1 MNKQRDVVI
10 LGGGPAGMTAALW
23 CKRLGL
29 SHLLLESQELLGGQL
44 FAIHNEV
51 IDYPAVPVKSGAELQ
66 AKFAAHVELLG
77 CEIECGVAVR
87 EVNLAERFLTVG
99 SSDGEQARI
108 DFHGLIAATGG
119 AERRLGVPGEQEM
132 IDRGEVYSATR
143 DRERFAGK
151 RAAVVGGGDRAFEGA
166 LLLAE
171 RGADVVLIHRSGQF
185 KAREE
190 FLHPVLAHPKIE
202 ILTDARV
209 ERIYG
214 AERVEGVDV
223 ALQDGTVQRLDV
235 AGLFVRIGVEPN
247 SHLLRGQVE
256 TDAEGYPLVD
266 ATGQTSV
273 AGVFAV
279 GDLCTR
285 PLYSG
290 IASAVGQAMV
300 AAKQLSLYAEQK
312 GAEL

>member
-1 MNKQRDVVI
+1 MNRQRDVVI

-23 CKRLGL
+23 CRRLGL
-29 SHLLLESQELLGGQL
+29 SHLLLEAEERLGGQL
-44 FAIHNEV
+44 FAIQNEV

-66 AKFAAHVELLG
+66 VKFAAHVELLG
-77 CEIECGVAVR
+77 CEIERGVWVR
-87 EVNLAERFLTVG
+87 EVHLAERLMRVRLANG
-99 SSDGEQARI
+99 GEEQIGFR
-108 DFHGLIAATGG
+108 GLIAATGG

-171 RGADVVLIHRSGQF
+171 HGADVVLIHRSEQF
-185 KAREE
+185 RAREE
-190 FLHPVLAHPKIE
+190 FLQPVLAHPKIE
-202 ILTDARV
+202 LLTHAKV

-214 AERVEGVDV
+214 ERAVQGVEV
-223 ALQDGTVQRLDV
+223 ALRDGTVQQLEV
-235 AGLFVRIGVEPN
+235 QGLFVRIGVEPN
-247 SHLLRGQVE
+247 SHLLRGQVA

-266 ATGQTSV
+266 ATGQTSFP
-273 AGVFAV
+273 GVFAV

-290 IASAVGQAMV
+290 IASAVGQAMI
-300 AAKQLSLYAEQK
+300 AAKQVSLYVEQK